1 MRAFLSDRPACLL
14 GLTLFLAT
22 GGALAQP
29 VPVAAPAP
37 KAPPQKESAQT
48 PPPRLG
54 TLPEGV
60 GLAVG
65 SKVPDARLSDAEGRP
80 VQLSD
85 LVKRGPVLVMF
96 YRGGWCPYC
105 NFQIRSLTQAHGE
118 FQRRGITPVAISVD
132 KIQEA
137 AKTRATYA
145 VPFPVLSDPDL
156 ATHRAFRM
164 VHQADDAE
172 VAKLKGY
179 GIDLEASSGR
189 THHGFAVPGLFL
201 IDRDGTVR
209 WAHADPDYKVRPKTE
224 QILAAIDSAALP
236 PAPAQGAKP

>member
-1 MRAFLSDRPACLL
+1 
-14 GLTLFLAT
+14 
-22 GGALAQP
+22 
-29 VPVAAPAP
+29 
-37 KAPPQKESAQT
+37 
-48 PPPRLG
+48 
-54 TLPEGV
+54 
-60 GLAVG
+60 
-65 SKVPDARLSDAEGRP
+65 
-80 VQLSD
+80 
-85 LVKRGPVLVMF
+85 
-96 YRGGWCPYC
+96 
-105 NFQIRSLTQAHGE
+105 
-118 FQRRGITPVAISVD
+118 VAISVD